1 MNLRRWANQF
11 TLAMKSKKSNGAFGK
26 ARKRI
31 PIYKQYGYSSMAEHD
46 WRRWGT
52 LNNYFNQKGH
62 PKQKRAEE
70 AIAWGREFDNYNP
83 EKEQKEGWGKYNP

>member
-1 MNLRRWANQF
+1 M
-11 TLAMKSKKSNGAFGK
+11 TKGAFGK
-26 ARKRI
+26 ARKKI

-62 PKQKRAEE
+62 PKQKRAEA
-70 AIAWGREFDNYNP
+70 AIEWA
-83 EKEQKEGWGKYNP
+83 KENNLYQN